1 MLSNHP
7 VLGPLIEIHQ
17 PVMPSPQ
24 NNLFHY
30 LCSSILSQQL
40 STSVARIILQRLL
53 HLYDGQR
60 PSPDQILATPPET
73 LRSIG
78 LSNAKVGYIQNV
90 AQFALD
96 KGMSDEKLYAM
107 SDEAVIDYLT
117 AIKGVGRWTVEM
129 MLLFGMGRPDVFA
142 PDDLGIQKSMIQLF
156 DLPLDNKK
164 LLRNRMVEIAE
175 EWRPER
181 SLACLVLWKMRAVGV

>member
-1 MLSNHP
+1 M
-7 VLGPLIEIHQ
+7 
-17 PVMPSPQ
+17 
-24 NNLFHY
+24 
-30 LCSSILSQQL
+30 
-40 STSVARIILQRLL
+40 

-142 PDDLGIQKSMIQLF
+142 PDDLGIQLSMIQLYG
-156 DLPLDNKK
+156 LDKTNKK
-164 LLRNRMVEIAE
+164 LLLAAMNSIAAQ
-175 EWRPER
+175 WKPER
-181 SLACLVLWKMRAVGV
+181 SRACLLLWKIR